1 MPKMT
6 FFNLADEKREIFLKA
21 AVEEFSTHSYHD
33 ANVREIVRKANISIG
48 SFYCYFDS
56 KTELFVYIS
65 DYMFQKFLEQ
75 QEALGKQLNRDV
87 KTEEILEMEPLQK
100 AFWEQF
106 EKCSLDKRKHY
117 YLRTNNNQLFERF
130 LGEVEEYGTKTEYT
144 EREKR
149 MVAFVMNSLQYI
161 LDEFAEADGTD
172 RVVDE
177 ELLLLK
183 KMLKTGYQNLER

>member
-1 MPKMT
+1 M
-6 FFNLADEKREIFLKA
+6 R
-21 AVEEFSTHSYHD
+21 
-33 ANVREIVRKANISIG
+33 
-48 SFYCYFDS
+48 
-56 KTELFVYIS
+56 
-65 DYMFQKFLEQ
+65 
-75 QEALGKQLNRDV
+75 
-87 KTEEILEMEPLQK
+87 
-100 AFWEQF
+100 
-106 EKCSLDKRKHY
+106 
-117 YLRTNNNQLFERF
+117 
-130 LGEVEEYGTKTEYT
+130 EVEEYGTKTEYT